1 SVTSDGTAT
10 ANAVAKFTSA
20 CTIQNSAITETGGN
34 VGIGTTAPIRALDI
48 EGGTN
53 SSVLVRGPGTHNVQL
68 TGSTSSGR
76 FGQDLEGSFLA
87 SDTKGK
93 VVKFLTDNGTL
104 NEWMRI
110 TSNGN
115 VGIGTSTPGAKLDIA
130 GNLNLPATTSGTT
143 GVISLGGAPFA
154 HNFSPPGNPY
164 AGNPFLGI
172 GAGNFI
178 MTIPASFNTAVG
190 ASALTNDTMGSSNSA
205 F

>member
-115 VGIGTSTPGAKLDIA
+115 VGIGTTTPVDRLDVV
-130 GNLNLPATTSGTT
+130 GNVNVVGKLNLPATTSATM
-143 GVISLGGAPFA
+143 GVMSLGGAPFA
-154 HNFSPPGNPY
+154 HNF
-164 AGNPFLGI
+164 
-172 GAGNFI
+172 GAL
-178 MTIPASFNTAVG
+178 PTA
-190 ASALTNDTMGSSNSA
+190 
-205 F
+205 